1 MVIGTRAYLHE
12 LMKAQIGEQLID
24 RVVHLKSENSFEQE
38 TALYCKPRGDGTRER
53 QMLYEN

>member
-38 TALYCKPRGDGTRER
+38 TALYC
-53 QMLYEN
+53 